1 MPKFTQQELEEIRD
15 NTERIEQERMARG
28 AAKGKSKQELDG
40 SDSDEDDADSA
51 TKSKGTKKTG
61 SRSKKS
67 SKIFKASQ
75 IFKLAWLICCIC
87 WGGKMILESSATDV
101 LNHCGQQKAFAW

>member
-67 SKIFKASQ
+67 SKTKKRKKGEYSVTERLVA
-75 IFKLAWLICCIC
+75 LILLGITIAISYAV
-87 WGGKMILESSATDV
+87 MILNS
-101 LNHCGQQKAFAW
+101 